1 MPRVGLTR
9 EAIVDAAIA
18 RADEHG
24 LASVT
29 MRALAGDL
37 DVEAMSLYNH
47 VANKRAVLEAIS
59 DRVWAATDLAVD
71 ESNWRAALHAMCG
84 SAHQAMSAHPW
95 FFELPVT
102 SFGLARVRMIEQTL
116 RRLSEAGLRD
126 ESVYHAHHVLD
137 GHMFGY
143 TLQEVQFSAT
153 PEVEER
159 GTEMLN
165 SIDPAEFTN
174 LMVHVQQHIDPPE
187 GDGFTF
193 GLDMILD
200 GLERLVQSQQGSS
213 DMYVYQVVSTPDGP
227 FTVIENNGVVVGAG
241 WSDSV
246 GEVATRAGIAP
257 DAVVTGACASANA
270 VLAFYEGDTEA
281 VASVAVAPHGT
292 EFRERVWEVLRT
304 IPAGETRTYGEVA
317 ALLGTPS
324 ASRAVGAACGA
335 NVTALFVPCHRVVGA
350 SGTLTGFAW
359 GVETKKSLLTREG
372 SLALV

>member
-71 ESNWRAALHAMCG
+71 EHDWRAALHAMCG
-84 SAHQAMSAHPW
+84 SAHKAMSAHPW

-174 LMVHVQQHIDPPE
+174 LMVHVQQHIDPPR

-200 GLERLVQSQQGSS
+200 GLERLVQSQQRSS
-213 DMYVYQVVSTPDGP
+213 DMYMYQVVSTPDGP
-227 FTVIENNGVVVGAG
+227 VHRDRKQRRRGWRRLERQCWRGRHQGGHSARRRGHRCLRFRQRRARLLRGRHRGRSLRRRGAPRHR
-241 WSDSV
+241 V
-246 GEVATRAGIAP
+246 PRAGVGGAAHDSCRRNP
-257 DAVVTGACASANA
+257 YVRRGGSATWHAVGQQGGWRG
-270 VLAFYEGDTEA
+270 LR
-281 VASVAVAPHGT
+281 
-292 EFRERVWEVLRT
+292 RERHRPCLCRATAWWGR
-304 IPAGETRTYGEVA
+304 A
-317 ALLGTPS
+317 AR
-324 ASRAVGAACGA
+324 SRVSRGAWRPRSRC
-335 NVTALFVPCHRVVGA
+335 
-350 SGTLTGFAW
+350 
-359 GVETKKSLLTREG
+359 
-372 SLALV
+372 

>member
-47 VANKRAVLEAIS
+47 VDNKRAVLEAIS

-71 ESNWRAALHAMCG
+71 ENNWRAALHAMCG
-84 SAHQAMSAHPW
+84 SAHKAMSAHPW

-116 RRLSEAGLRD
+116 RRLSESGLRD

-159 GTEMLN
+159 GTEMLS
-165 SIDPAEFTN
+165 SIDPAQFTN
-174 LMVHVQQHIDPPE
+174 LMVHVQQHIAPPD

-200 GLERLVQSQQGSS
+200 GLERLVQTQPRSS
-213 DMYVYQVVSTPDGP
+213 DMYMYQVVSTPDGP
-227 FTVIENNGVVVGAG
+227 FTLIEEEGIVVGAG
-241 WSDSV
+241 WSGDV
-246 GEVATRAGIAP
+246 AEVAARAGVRP
-257 DAVVTGACASANA
+257 DAVVAAPVPRPTRCSRSTRATRKPWRRSPWRRTARSSASA
-270 VLAFYEGDTEA
+270 FGGC
-281 VASVAVAPHGT
+281 SAPSPPAKPAPT
-292 EFRERVWEVLRT
+292 ARWQRYWERRR
-304 IPAGETRTYGEVA
+304 PAGRLARPA
-317 ALLGTPS
+317 ARM
-324 ASRAVGAACGA
+324 SRRCLCRA
-335 NVTALFVPCHRVVGA
+335 TA
-350 SGTLTGFAW
+350 
-359 GVETKKSLLTREG
+359 
-372 SLALV
+372 